1 MNLDLRCSGHKISFF
16 RSIQTHRP
24 DAVLKV
30 VLYLHVD
37 KNVTLNSCMPR
48 STPESIHL
56 VLMNDRQRP
65 RLNAAP
71 DSRSLL
77 RSHAAAFFVLGL
89 LNNMMYVV
97 ILTAALELLPSRVPT
112 GVLAFVNIT
121 PALVA
126 KAVFPYWLRGEI
138 RYHLRVW
145 LCTLLAFVG
154 MLSIALVDTLFLRL
168 LGIAIASFASGLG
181 EITYLQYSTRYVPQ
195 VTTYCVGWFASG
207 TGAAGLVGAS
217 AWWIVRPLGVRLGLS
232 LLAFLSFGT
241 AISFFCVLPEPK
253 KMPVSVPS
261 EDESTEALMSL
272 PDQDSDHTRLVALS
286 FSDKMKLLKP
296 MLLPYILPL
305 VLVYFAEY
313 TINQGVAPTLLFTVP
328 DPKQHRVLATL
339 IHTLR
344 DYYPLYQLVYQ
355 AFVFFSRSYTS
366 VLPLPPI
373 PQSWL
378 WTPAV
383 LQLGLLV
390 LLSTESLF
398 DWFKESIARSLVI
411 VLIAVE
417 GLAGG
422 SS

>member
-1 MNLDLRCSGHKISFF
+1 M
-16 RSIQTHRP
+16 
-24 DAVLKV
+24 
-30 VLYLHVD
+30 
-37 KNVTLNSCMPR
+37 
-48 STPESIHL
+48 
-56 VLMNDRQRP
+56 
-65 RLNAAP
+65 
-71 DSRSLL
+71 
-77 RSHAAAFFVLGL
+77 
-89 LNNMMYVV
+89 
-97 ILTAALELLPSRVPT
+97 
-112 GVLAFVNIT
+112 
-121 PALVA
+121 A

-145 LCTLLAFVG
+145 LCTLLAFAG

-313 TINQGVAPTLLFTVP
+313 TINQGVAPTLLFIVP
-328 DPKQHRVLATL
+328 DSKQHKLL
-339 IHTLR
+339 SMIIHTLR

-355 AFVFFSRSYTS
+355 AFVFISRSYTS
-366 VLPLPPI
+366 ILPLPPI
-373 PQSWL
+373 PKAWL
-378 WTPAV
+378 WSPAI
-383 LQLGLLV
+383 LQVCLLV
-390 LLSTESLF
+390 LLSTESIY
-398 DWFKESIARSLVI
+398 DWFKASVARSLVI
-411 VLIAVE
+411 VLVAVE

-422 SS
+422 SSYVSVMSHIGGSDRAHTMPQEYSARTIQEYEFKIGSVSLGDSLGIVLATLVSIPLQVSLCHMQVVRGRDLCTRV

>member
-145 LCTLLAFVG
+145 LCTLLAFAG

-261 EDESTEALMSL
+261 EDESTEALM
-272 PDQDSDHTRLVALS
+272 LS
-286 FSDKMKLLKP
+286 
-296 MLLPYILPL
+296 
-305 VLVYFAEY
+305 
-313 TINQGVAPTLLFTVP
+313 
-328 DPKQHRVLATL
+328 L
-339 IHTLR
+339 IH
-344 DYYPLYQLVYQ
+344 
-355 AFVFFSRSYTS
+355 
-366 VLPLPPI
+366 I
-373 PQSWL
+373 
-378 WTPAV
+378 
-383 LQLGLLV
+383 
-390 LLSTESLF
+390 
-398 DWFKESIARSLVI
+398 
-411 VLIAVE
+411 
-417 GLAGG
+417 
-422 SS
+422 